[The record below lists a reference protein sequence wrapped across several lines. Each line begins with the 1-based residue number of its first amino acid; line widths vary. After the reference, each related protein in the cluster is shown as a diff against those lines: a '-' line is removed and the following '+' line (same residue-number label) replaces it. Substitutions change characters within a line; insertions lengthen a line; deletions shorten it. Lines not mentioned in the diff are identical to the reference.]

1 MSRLIKNLFALIP
14 AFTYRRS
21 HLAPPVQEPLL
32 ANNATDSTVILG
44 AGIIGLSTAYSL
56 SGMSKQT
63 IYVVDPASKACA
75 GASGQCEGA
84 IGDFGVEN
92 ELSPLN
98 QLSYELY
105 QQLAEQH
112 SGKETFGYS
121 GMDVHAL
128 SSHGFDSSDPHLPWP
143 VQEPEDISN
152 LPAWLKVPGGW
163 VAGLIANQTHCARLD
178 PPKFCRFLQKEC
190 ESRGVR
196 FLFNTTA
203 LSAATD
209 ASQRTLTG
217 IKVLNKDSKKAM
229 NIPCKNVVI
238 SAGSWSGK
246 VFSTLFPSSR
256 LRIPSTEQQPAQD
269 WLRLKIKK
277 PRRSEAGTKGSCQ
290 QIWFSADSEDLD
302 IHMSS
307 FLDGEFYAAGGFV
320 NLSDIPDTPDK
331 VTSPSHVTDIIERN
345 TREFLA
351 LGLGETVQ
359 AVGSGRAFL
368 PRLTTNLPIMAKAAW
383 DDLFL
388 SKTKL
393 QEHGSP
399 IAARPVD
406 DDSDMAGG
414 VFVNTGHY
422 LDGFALGL
430 ASGKAVSELIAGQS
444 PSVDLSNF
452 GFPKADEESGDS
464 RDN

>member
-1 MSRLIKNLFALIP
+1 
-14 AFTYRRS
+14 
-21 HLAPPVQEPLL
+21 
-32 ANNATDSTVILG
+32 
-44 AGIIGLSTAYSL
+44 
-56 SGMSKQT
+56 
-63 IYVVDPASKACA
+63 
-75 GASGQCEGA
+75 
-84 IGDFGVEN
+84 
-92 ELSPLN
+92 
-98 QLSYELY
+98 
-105 QQLAEQH
+105 
-112 SGKETFGYS
+112 
-121 GMDVHAL
+121 
-128 SSHGFDSSDPHLPWP
+128 
-143 VQEPEDISN
+143 
-152 LPAWLKVPGGW
+152 
-163 VAGLIANQTHCARLD
+163 
-178 PPKFCRFLQKEC
+178 
-190 ESRGVR
+190 
-196 FLFNTTA
+196 
-203 LSAATD
+203 
-209 ASQRTLTG
+209 
-217 IKVLNKDSKKAM
+217 M

-238 SAGSWSGK
+238 SAGSWSEK

-256 LRIPSTEQQPAQD
+256 LCIPSTEQQPAQD
-269 WLRLKIKK
+269 WVRLKIKK
-277 PRRSEAGTKGSCQ
+277 PRRSEADIKGSCQ
-290 QIWFSADSEDLD
+290 QIWLSADSEDLD

-307 FLDGEFYAAGGFV
+307 FLDGEFYAAGGFID
-320 NLSDIPDTPDK
+320 LSDIPDTPDK
-331 VTSPSHVTDIIERN
+331 VTSPSHVTDIIKQN

-430 ASGKAVSELIAGQS
+430 ASGKVISELIAGQS